1 VYGRR
6 SRPPA
11 KDRTERVPDAR
22 RFRFGE
28 RHRNRD
34 ADAHQLD
41 PNADAGTERN
51 CDTHC
56 VADPEPHGDADA
68 VSRNAG
74 LSRDVRG
81 HLHGHDERSSGHDD
95 HRFGHPWPLRD
106 GTRRREYLPAVTL
119 DGAGVPFAGGAR
131 SLFTC

>member
-68 VSRNAG
+68 VS
-74 LSRDVRG
+74 
-81 HLHGHDERSSGHDD
+81 HTHRSSIGNVRAQPDVGYD
-95 HRFGHPWPLRD
+95 RGRRD
-106 GTRRREYLPAVTL
+106 RLL
-119 DGAGVPFAGGAR
+119 DGGDVYGGR
-131 SLFTC
+131 GGLLGNVQRR